1 MNTHKVAIIHVVL
14 IVILIVIGLF
24 LFLDT
29 YRIQEQ
35 KEKVEFIPEIKEGGA
50 ISRNI
55 RTRPSHITKFMHE
68 MAVRQMAEALD
79 DMTADEAYDWFQNI
93 LEKDIQ
99 GWKNPSNSSLDDSV
113 NRSSLLHEE
122 LSRLASL
129 DYISIDDMMRRAED
143 LDYMKRELV
152 VRSDGSIHSRGKF
165 TEASDLH
172 TYLAE
177 LDMSLFDVEAKKQ
190 ITDFNSKLGVLLE
203 KMDNAQE
210 IQEEDC
216 QLALVLL
223 REFNESLK
231 NVLLKQHW
239 GTDYVVLGEMTS
251 QSIPVPVLYFEKKSS
266 RIELNYSSFVGTLAG
281 HKWLYPLKKPEQE
294 QERRNEP

>member
-1 MNTHKVAIIHVVL
+1 MNTDKVTIIHEVL
-14 IVILIVIGLF
+14 IGILIVIGLF

-29 YRIQEQ
+29 YRIRKQ
-35 KEKVEFIPEIKEGGA
+35 KEMVEIIPKIKEGDA
-50 ISRNI
+50 ISRNV
-55 RTRPSHITKFMHE
+55 RPGSGHLTKSMRE
-68 MAVRQMAEALD
+68 TAVRQMAEALD
-79 DMTADEAYDWFQNI
+79 DMTTDEAYDWFQNI

-99 GWKNPSNSSLDDSV
+99 GWKNPSNRSLDDSV
-113 NRSSLLHEE
+113 NRSSILHEE

-129 DYISIDDMMRRAED
+129 DYVSIDDMMRRAED
-143 LDYMKRELV
+143 PDYKKRELV
-152 VRSDGSIHSRGKF
+152 VRSDGSIHSRGKI

-177 LDMSLFDVEAKKQ
+177 LDMSLFDVDAKKR
-190 ITDFNSKLGVLLE
+190 ITDFNYKLGGLLE

-223 REFNESLK
+223 QEFNETLK
-231 NVLLKQHW
+231 NELLKQHW

-251 QSIPVPVLYFEKKSS
+251 QSVPVPVLYFEKKSS
-266 RIELNYSSFVGTLAG
+266 RMELNSSLSESLGSKCSPAYFSSRESTSLFS
-281 HKWLYPLKKPEQE
+281 E
-294 QERRNEP
+294 